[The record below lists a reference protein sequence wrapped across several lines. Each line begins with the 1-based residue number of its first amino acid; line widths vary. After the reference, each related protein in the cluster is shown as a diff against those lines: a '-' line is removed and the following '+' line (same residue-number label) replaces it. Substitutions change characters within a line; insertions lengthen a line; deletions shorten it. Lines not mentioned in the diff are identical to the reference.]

1 MKIIIN
7 DYCGH
12 PFQFDLSVELAKRNI
27 NVLHLFTSAS
37 GGPKAISN
45 GDFPNLKTVDI
56 KMPYI
61 AKQNFIKRWFQESQY
76 ATIAIEEIKKFNPD
90 IIISANTP
98 LAAQRKIYQYSK
110 NNDIKFIF
118 WLQDIISI
126 AAKSIL
132 TKKYGFIG
140 NIIGAFFKSI
150 EKNILKK
157 SDYII
162 TIADDFVK
170 IIDGWKI
177 NTNKLTMIPNWSP
190 IEKIPTLPKIN
201 TFSDKHNISDKFVTL
216 YSGTMGM
223 KHNPYIIS
231 NAAKR
236 LQNDSDIVFM
246 VITDGV
252 GMDVLKKEKKAL
264 QLDNLLL
271 LPFQSFDIFPQV
283 LASANVL
290 LTLLEADAGIFSVPS
305 KVWSGYCAGRA
316 SLLLIPQENLA
327 AKRTKTINAGI
338 VLSNDQA
345 DQLSEKILYLKNN
358 PELCQLYGNN
368 ARTFAEEHFQ
378 INKIADRF
386 ETILNKIYEE

>member
-1 MKIIIN
+1 
-7 DYCGH
+7 
-12 PFQFDLSVELAKRNI
+12 
-27 NVLHLFTSAS
+27 
-37 GGPKAISN
+37 
-45 GDFPNLKTVDI
+45 
-56 KMPYI
+56 
-61 AKQNFIKRWFQESQY
+61 Y